1 MGFVK
6 YLVLVFIATLALP
19 TLAAE
24 ALKRQLP
31 VIERYSVSPGA
42 SGSISSSSRSQ
53 SYEVAPVPGLPN
65 GVSTRS
71 TTLYGGSTLQ
81 QSGGIRQNTEYPKG
95 LRVPQQSVQG
105 SYQYQR
111 DE

>member
-6 YLVLVFIATLALP
+6 CVPLVFIATLALP

-24 ALKRQLP
+24 PLKRQP
-31 VIERYSVSPGA
+31 QAIERYSVSPGA

-53 SYEVAPVPGLPN
+53 GYEVAPVPGLPN

-71 TTLYGGSTLQ
+71 TTVYGGSTLQ
-81 QSGGIRQNTEYPKG
+81 QTGGIRQSTEYPNG

>member
-6 YLVLVFIATLALP
+6 HVVLVFIAIWTLP
-19 TLAAE
+19 VLAAE
-24 ALKRQLP
+24 PPKHQP
-31 VIERYSVSPGA
+31 QVIERYSVSPGA
-42 SGSISSSSRSQ
+42 SGSISGSSRSQ
-53 SYEVAPVPGLPN
+53 SYELQPVPGLPN

-81 QSGGIRQNTEYPKG
+81 QSGGIRQSTEYPNG
-95 LRVPQQSVQG
+95 LRVPRQSVQG

>member
-6 YLVLVFIATLALP
+6 YLGVVFSALIALP

-24 ALKRQLP
+24 PLQRQLP

-42 SGSISSSSRSQ
+42 SGSISSSSRRQSQ
-53 SYEVAPVPGLPN
+53 AVAPVPGVPN

-71 TTLYGGSTLQ
+71 STLYGGSRLQ
-81 QSGGIRQNTEYPKG
+81 QSGGIRQSIEYPNG

-105 SYQYQR
+105 SYQYRR

>member
-1 MGFVK
+1 MSFTKRGA
-6 YLVLVFIATLALP
+6 LIFIAIWTLP
-19 TLAAE
+19 VLAAE
-24 ALKRQLP
+24 PLKRQP
-31 VIERYSVSPGA
+31 QAIEVYSVSPGA
-42 SGSISSSSRSQ
+42 SGSIGSSSRSQ
-53 SYEVAPVPGLPN
+53 SYDVQPVPGLPN

-71 TTLYGGSTLQ
+71 STVYGGSTLQ
-81 QSGGIRQNTEYPKG
+81 QSGGIRQSTEYPNG